1 MCLLGLAIHPS
12 SDAAFFWTPY
22 TTSCEAFVGGKEK
35 ETVAGKTAQSGGTL
49 TWKDAK
55 RWSFRTPKS
64 ITRPRVGF

>member
-35 ETVAGKTAQSGGTL
+35 GNSDRKDDNEVVAL
-49 TWKDAK
+49 
-55 RWSFRTPKS
+55 
-64 ITRPRVGF
+64 